1 MKIVHQA
8 HEQYETAIVIHLKCI
23 WLVPRNVFILE
34 NSYALELTV
43 LDLKVQGE
51 ESIVSRLPSFKRN
64 LFWFIPGWLQP
75 RICQTP
81 RN

>member
-34 NSYALELTV
+34 NSYALKMTV
-43 LDLKVQGE
+43 LDLKV
-51 ESIVSRLPSFKRN
+51 
-64 LFWFIPGWLQP
+64 
-75 RICQTP
+75 
-81 RN
+81 

>member
-8 HEQYETAIVIHLKCI
+8 HEQYETAIVNHLKCI

-43 LDLKVQGE
+43 C
-51 ESIVSRLPSFKRN
+51 
-64 LFWFIPGWLQP
+64 W
-75 RICQTP
+75 T
-81 RN
+81 